1 MNELQTR
8 LEQVTSELRA
18 RDLKTEEHPS
28 IVKLNDLSAMH
39 GQALNRLEALAAQ
52 PRPLPVPPVEL
63 SGLALRTDARELRV
77 ESLEQGSGECALAS
91 KADRVEVLRLD
102 ASLREISEPV

>member
-63 SGLALRTDARELRV
+63 SGLALRTD
-77 ESLEQGSGECALAS
+77 SLEQGSGECALAS

-102 ASLREISEPV
+102 ASLRELSEP